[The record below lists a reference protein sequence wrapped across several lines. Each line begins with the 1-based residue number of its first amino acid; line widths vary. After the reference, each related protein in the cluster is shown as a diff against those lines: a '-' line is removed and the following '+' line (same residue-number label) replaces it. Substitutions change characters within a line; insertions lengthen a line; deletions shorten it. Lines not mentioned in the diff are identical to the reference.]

1 MFSFI
6 RVVLVMVSLH
16 SDRMVTKKEV
26 GDRKQGITMTGL
38 IRLVIGR
45 IWTFRL
51 CIRTAVESK
60 A

>member
-1 MFSFI
+1 
-6 RVVLVMVSLH
+6 MVSLH